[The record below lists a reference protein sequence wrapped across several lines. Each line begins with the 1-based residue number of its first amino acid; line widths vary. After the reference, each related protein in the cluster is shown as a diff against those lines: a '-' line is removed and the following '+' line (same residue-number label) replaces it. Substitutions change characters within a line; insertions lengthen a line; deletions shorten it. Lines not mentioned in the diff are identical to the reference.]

1 MLRTIALAIA
11 FVFGYL
17 MLGGTEPDY
26 AETIAEP
33 VTPTYYRQPT
43 TTAGDT
49 DGHGSPPRAAAVAV
63 TTTTRPVKVTTT
75 VVWAD
80 SRREPTP
87 TTSTTV
93 PGIMHHCPQWE
104 AEAIAQGWPL
114 DQLHRLDHVMWR
126 ESRCLPD
133 AHNGADPTQYG
144 SRGLMQINGFWVY
157 RLELDADRLYE
168 PAYNLRVALLAYSA
182 SGWSP
187 WGITD

>member
-26 AETIAEP
+26 AQTIAEP

-49 DGHGSPPRAAAVAV
+49 DGHGSPP
-63 TTTTRPVKVTTT
+63 
-75 VVWAD
+75 WAD

-114 DQLHRLDHVMWR
+114 DQLNRLDHVMWR